1 MSNIKYKWVFNN
13 NYNTKQLE
21 SVQVKKTIKDNP
33 LGGISNGS
41 SPPPSPPPNAMGFL
55 INSSSI
61 GDSSGHSLSLGGQ
74 E

>member
-1 MSNIKYKWVFNN
+1 MSNIKYNWVFNN

-33 LGGISNGS
+33 LGGISNG
-41 SPPPSPPPNAMGFL
+41 PSPPPNAMGFL